1 MGLVSKSRDQQNR
14 VSMLEP
20 SRSISKLVLTCAEI
34 CRLTLARLARQT
46 NCQTRRTSKIGR
58 PPRCICQCGFV
69 WAGSPRA
76 PCNPMVDHHFPAKS
90 WANFAYPPLPHHG
103 DPSVTPRWPLGD
115 PSAPSCMVLPRNT
128 SRWLSGGV
136 PSWTSICA
144 WRTWTVAGNFT
155 ETGP

>member
-58 PPRCICQCGFV
+58 PPRCIASVGLSGQV
-69 WAGSPRA
+69 APVPRA
-76 PCNPMVDHHFPAKS
+76 IPWLIIIFPLKVEQTLHILHF
-90 WANFAYPPLPHHG
+90 HTM
-103 DPSVTPRWPLGD
+103 VTPRWPLGD